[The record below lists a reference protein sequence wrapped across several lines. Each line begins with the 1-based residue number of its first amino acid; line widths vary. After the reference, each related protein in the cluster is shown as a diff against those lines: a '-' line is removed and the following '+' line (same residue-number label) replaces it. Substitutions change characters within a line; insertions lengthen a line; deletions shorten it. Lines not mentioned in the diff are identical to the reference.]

1 LSNGNYHLNGWFGRL
16 GEHRTIVLC
25 ALGALAIL
33 TYLPFLGLP
42 PMQDDYLQ
50 IQLAERYG
58 GPAGWAGLLQDP
70 LYRCRATSILLTAAT
85 VHLFGWS
92 MLVFNLSSMVLHA
105 LNVLL
110 IAALGSCRW
119 IGWPVSLVAAFV
131 FAVRERHHEAV
142 VWYASL
148 HEPLVLLF
156 SLLSALSLIKWL
168 EGGSRG
174 WVAASGF
181 AWLAALGS
189 KESGVVLAVVLPALA
204 WLYPERRRAVFS
216 LLAAGVAV
224 TAAYF
229 MLAFGHRAEHQH
241 FNDGTFSFSTQIGR
255 TLLNSAARGLWI
267 WGGLSLATLAAYRAK
282 VDLRLLAFSAAW
294 FLAGLLPYSFLTYM
308 PRIPSRHHYVAS
320 VGMSLIVSMAFW
332 VFIQSRRRAPLIAAV
347 LACVFVAHNWAYLW
361 ISKKPQF
368 EWRAALIEDFVTFV
382 AKEPG
387 VPVVNGCHDLNSE
400 EARNAI
406 HYRLHLGPETLIPSA
421 TEAGVRVYHC
431 IPPPGS

>member
-1 LSNGNYHLNGWFGRL
+1 
-16 GEHRTIVLC
+16 
-25 ALGALAIL
+25 
-33 TYLPFLGLP
+33 LP

-229 MLAFGHRAEHQH
+229 MLAFGQRAEHQH

-282 VDLRLLAFSAAW
+282 VDLLRGFRRHVSHRVD
-294 FLAGLLPYSFLTYM
+294 GLLGIHSIAP
-308 PRIPSRHHYVAS
+308 PRAID
-320 VGMSLIVSMAFW
+320 
-332 VFIQSRRRAPLIAAV
+332 
-347 LACVFVAHNWAYLW
+347 C
-361 ISKKPQF
+361 
-368 EWRAALIEDFVTFV
+368 
-382 AKEPG
+382 
-387 VPVVNGCHDLNSE
+387 GC
-400 EARNAI
+400 
-406 HYRLHLGPETLIPSA
+406 
-421 TEAGVRVYHC
+421 AGVRVRRSQLG
-431 IPPPGS
+431 IPVDIQEASVRVEGSADRGLRYLCGEGAWRPRSEWLSRP

>member
-1 LSNGNYHLNGWFGRL
+1 MSNGNYHLNGWFGRL
-16 GEHRTIVLC
+16 GERRTIVLC

-92 MLVFNLSSMVLHA
+92 MLAFNLSSMALHA

-156 SLLSALSLIKWL
+156 SLLSVLSLIKWL

-174 WVAASGF
+174 WLAASGF

-189 KESGVVLAVVLPALA
+189 KESGVVLAVVLPAIA
-204 WLYPERRRAVFS
+204 WLYPERRRAVFP
-216 LLAAGVAV
+216 LLAAGAAV

-229 MLAFGHRAEHQH
+229 MLAFGQRAEHQH
-241 FNDGTFSFSTQIGR
+241 FNDGTFSFSTQLAR

-267 WGGLSLATLAAYRAK
+267 WGGLSLAALAVYRAK

-294 FLAGLLPYSFLTYM
+294 FLAGLLALFVSHIHAENPQPPSLRGFRRHGSHRVDGLLGIHSIAP
-308 PRIPSRHHYVAS
+308 PRAIDCGSAGLRVHRSQLGIPVDIQEAS
-320 VGMSLIVSMAFW
+320 VRVEGSADRGL
-332 VFIQSRRRAPLIAAV
+332 R
-347 LACVFVAHNWAYLW
+347 YLCRGGAW
-361 ISKKPQF
+361 
-368 EWRAALIEDFVTFV
+368 
-382 AKEPG
+382 
-387 VPVVNGCHDLNSE
+387 
-400 EARNAI
+400 
-406 HYRLHLGPETLIPSA
+406 
-421 TEAGVRVYHC
+421 
-431 IPPPGS
+431 PPR